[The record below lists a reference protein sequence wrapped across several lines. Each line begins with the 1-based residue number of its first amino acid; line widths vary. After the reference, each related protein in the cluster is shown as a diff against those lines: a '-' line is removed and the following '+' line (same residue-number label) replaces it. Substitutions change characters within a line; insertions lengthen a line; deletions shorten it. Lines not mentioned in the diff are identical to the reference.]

1 MQLFLISGLSGSGKS
16 IALKV
21 LEDSGYY
28 CVDNLPADLLATL
41 VVYLQGVGY
50 SNIAVSI
57 DVRSAN
63 SVQRLPPLLQQIKQ
77 QGFDGITQ
85 FAQASNAGMPSPH
98 LLPQAAGCAITSD
111 LASVVGSPS
120 RMASSS
126 ISNVSKVDMHVLF
139 LDAQSDTLVKR
150 FSETR
155 RLHPLSDGVRT
166 LPECVSRE
174 RELLAEISDIGHHID
189 TTELDANALRAWI
202 KQFIKVDRARLTL
215 LFQSFG
221 FKHGIPLDSDLVFDV
236 RCLPNPH
243 YNPALQPLTGRDA
256 AVIEF
261 LDHTP
266 GAQDMFGDIRD
277 FVERWLPSFVADNRS
292 YLTVAIGCT
301 GGRHRSVYFA
311 EKLAG
316 YFEHRQQVL
325 VRHRELAQ

>member
-28 CVDNLPADLLATL
+28 CVDNLPADMLAAL
-41 VVYLQGVGY
+41 VEHLQRAGY

-63 SVQRLPPLLQQIKQ
+63 SVQRLPSLLHQIKEQ
-77 QGFDGITQ
+77 D
-85 FAQASNAGMPSPH
+85 
-98 LLPQAAGCAITSD
+98 
-111 LASVVGSPS
+111 
-120 RMASSS
+120 
-126 ISNVSKVDMHVLF
+126 VDVHVLF
-139 LDAQSDTLVKR
+139 LDAQTDTLVKR

-166 LPECVSRE
+166 LPECVSYE

-189 TTELDANALRAWI
+189 TTELNANALRAWI

-221 FKHGIPLDSDLVFDV
+221 YKHGIPLDSDLVFDV

-243 YNPALQPLTGRDA
+243 YDPVLQPLTGLDA

-261 LDHTP
+261 LDNTP
-266 GAQDMFGDIRD
+266 SAQNMFRDIRD
-277 FVERWLPSFVADNRS
+277 FIERWLPSFVADNRS

-301 GGRHRSVYFA
+301 GGQHRSVYFA
-311 EKLAG
+311 EKLARH
-316 YFEHRQQVL
+316 FEHQQQVL
-325 VRHRELAQ
+325 VRHRELTQ